1 MIGLSYEG
9 ESMMKFYVWTPLLR
23 LYWMSAEEDVCLS
36 HCEDVVN
43 SFYQNTIV
51 DIVDGCV
58 GAIEL
63 QNTSQV
69 AVSVIPNPITS
80 SAQITFSNPMRDE
93 LILMILD
100 ASGREV
106 RRELVNGTDHVI
118 EKGELSSGAYFF
130 TVYGNRISPMS
141 GRFDIQ

>member
-1 MIGLSYEG
+1 M
-9 ESMMKFYVWTPLLR
+9 
-23 LYWMSAEEDVCLS
+23 
-36 HCEDVVN
+36 
-43 SFYQNTIV
+43 
-51 DIVDGCV
+51 DGCV

-69 AVSVIPNPITS
+69 NVSVIPNPISS

-93 LILMILD
+93 LMLIILD

-106 RRELVNGTDHVI
+106 RHEVVKGTDHII

-130 TVYGNRISPMS
+130 TIYGNRITPMS